1 MVGWLR
7 DESGVRVPLDPS
19 GTVIGRSSSC
29 TIVVDDPEVSRRH
42 VLVIHAD
49 NATQVIPLGRRHPA
63 VRGVTVGG
71 PTWVQDGDELVVGR
85 ARFAFE
91 LRTDATPPAPKA
103 DAAPHSPAEA
113 SPPSAVVFER
123 VPNGALLRVTTASE
137 RTAFLPSKRA
147 DLVAALL
154 RPSAGAAGEWI
165 EDDIL
170 CTSVWGDEGGTRV
183 QLNTLLHRTRASL
196 TEAGLD
202 GARLLERAPGG
213 GAVRFLL
220 APHATVSIA

>member
-1 MVGWLR
+1 MGWLR

-42 VLVIHAD
+42 VLVLHAD
-49 NATQVIPLGRRHPA
+49 GATQVIPLGRRQPA
-63 VRGVTVGG
+63 VRGLTIEG
-71 PTWVQDGDELVVGR
+71 PTWVEDGDELVVGR

-91 LRTDATPPAPKA
+91 LRADATPHAPKA
-103 DAAPHSPAEA
+103 DAAPHSPTEA

-137 RTAFLPSKRA
+137 RTAFLPNKRA

-154 RPSAGAAGEWI
+154 HPSAGAAGEWI

-170 CTSVWGDEGGTRV
+170 CASIWGDEGGTRV